1 MGLIFS
7 DYNQKYVIYQLN
19 ADANYRYVP
28 EKHDASLVIQTTVS
42 KDDRNINYFNEKIV
56 PSFVNHGLNVIV
68 EAEKND
74 AEISHQLCENKD
86 LKKLHEKG
94 I

>member
-1 MGLIFS
+1 M
-7 DYNQKYVIYQLN
+7 
-19 ADANYRYVP
+19 
-28 EKHDASLVIQTTVS
+28 S
-42 KDDRNINYFNEKIV
+42 KDDRNISYFNEKIV
-56 PSFVNHGLNVIV
+56 PSFINYGLNVIV